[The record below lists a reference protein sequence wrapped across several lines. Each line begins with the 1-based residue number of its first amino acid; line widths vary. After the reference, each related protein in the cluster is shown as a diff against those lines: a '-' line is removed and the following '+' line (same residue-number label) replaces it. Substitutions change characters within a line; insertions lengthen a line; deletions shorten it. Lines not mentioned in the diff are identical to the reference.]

1 MKLDACLAVGLD
13 HLVVHNKTKGTC
25 EGALCEVERLRNK
38 HRRRTVVVVRIV
50 EPVRVELD
58 LAVVEVEVR
67 GVIEA
72 NIGIRIFVFVHPS
85 HQSLK
90 VFLVGNKVRS
100 CS

>member
-1 MKLDACLAVGLD
+1 MPFVKL
-13 HLVVHNKTKGTC
+13 
-25 EGALCEVERLRNK
+25 ERLRNE
-38 HRRRTVVVVRIV
+38 RRRGTVVVVRIV

-72 NIGIRIFVFVHPS
+72 NIGIRIFVFAHPS

-100 CS
+100 HS

>member
-1 MKLDACLAVGLD
+1 MRLVECSVDGSD
-13 HLVVHNKTKGTC
+13 HLLAPDKTKSTHLD
-25 EGALCEVERLRNK
+25 ALCEVKRLRNE
-38 HRRRTVVVVRIV
+38 RRCRTVVVVRIV

-58 LAVVEVEVR
+58 LVVVEVEVR

-72 NIGIRIFVFVHPS
+72 DISIRIFVFAHPS

-100 CS
+100 HS

>member
-1 MKLDACLAVGLD
+1 MD
-13 HLVVHNKTKGTC
+13 
-25 EGALCEVERLRNK
+25 ALCEAERLRNER
-38 HRRRTVVVVRIV
+38 RRRTVVVVGIV

-72 NIGIRIFVFVHPS
+72 IIGIRIFVFARPS